1 MKKIDWIVWKP
12 RLLYGG
18 FALVAF
24 LLSLRWTFPGE
35 AVKERLILEAGA
47 RGWQIEMGDV
57 GPGGVLG
64 FTAKDVL
71 LEDANGLKIPLESV
85 TASVRILPLLVGKR
99 VLAVDARAFEG
110 RIVGSAALSG
120 DVRPVELTLTG
131 LNLAAAT
138 PLKRA
143 TGLDL
148 AGTLAGEIAIEVPAA
163 PAGKPTGR
171 IDLTVAD
178 AVVNGGKLPIP
189 GMPGMDGLPLQ
200 KVSLGQLT
208 AHVKLD
214 GQGKAIAEKL
224 QLVGGDAELTGD
236 GLAVTLQPRL
246 DTSPL
251 FGRASLRLKPAFWQK
266 SGMAGLQS
274 LVDGSTAFARRAD
287 GSLGLQVVG
296 SLGHPRVNLAK

>member
-18 FALVAF
+18 FAVVAF
-24 LLSLRWTFPGE
+24 VLALRWTFPGE

-47 RGWQIEMGDV
+47 RGWQIEMSGV

-64 FTAKDVL
+64 FTARDVV
-71 LEDANGLKIPLESV
+71 LEDAAGLRIPLDSM
-85 TASVRILPLLVGKR
+85 TASLRILPLLTGKR
-99 VLAVDARAFEG
+99 VVAFDARAFEG
-110 RIVGSAALSG
+110 RIVGTAALSG
-120 DVRPVELTLTG
+120 DTRPVEVTLTG
-131 LNLAAAT
+131 VNLAAAP

-148 AGTLAGEIAIEVPAA
+148 AGTLAGQVSLELPAA
-163 PAGKPTGR
+163 ASGKPSGR
-171 IDLTVAD
+171 IDLSIAD
-178 AVVNGGKLPIP
+178 AGVNGGKVPIP
-189 GMPGMDGLPLQ
+189 GFPGDGLPLQ
-200 KVSLGQLT
+200 KVSLGQVT
-208 AHVKLD
+208 ANVKLD

-224 QLVGGDAELTGD
+224 QVMGGDAELTGD
-236 GLAVTLQPRL
+236 GLSITLQPKL
-246 DTSPL
+246 EYSPL
-251 FGRASLRLKPAFWQK
+251 FGKASLRLKPSFWEK

-274 LVDGSTAFARRAD
+274 LAEQGTSFARRPD